1 MKRYLLSIYQPA
13 PEHPDPEA
21 LERIVRD
28 LEVLNA
34 ELEAAGAWVFAGG
47 LHAPSTATVV
57 RSRDGEVVTT
67 DGPFAEAKELVGGYA
82 ILEAPSLAEAK
93 ILASRVVDVHLE
105 AGVADFD
112 MEIRALSAP
121 GGCGAPPQ

>member
-1 MKRYLLSIYQPA
+1 MRFLMMIKANADYEAGKPPSPELMAGMGRLMGEMAQAGILLAAEGLQPSSRGA
-13 PEHPDPEA
+13 
-21 LERIVRD
+21 RISVK
-28 LEVLNA
+28 
-34 ELEAAGAWVFAGG
+34 GG
-47 LHAPSTATVV
+47 
-57 RSRDGEVVTT
+57 RRQTT

-121 GGCGAPPQ
+121 GYCGAPPQ

>member
-1 MKRYLLSIYQPA
+1 MRFLMMIKANADYEAGKPPSPELMAGMGRLMGEMAQAGILLAAEGLQPSSRGA
-13 PEHPDPEA
+13 
-21 LERIVRD
+21 RISVK
-28 LEVLNA
+28 
-34 ELEAAGAWVFAGG
+34 GG
-47 LHAPSTATVV
+47 
-57 RSRDGEVVTT
+57 RRQTT

>member
-1 MKRYLLSIYQPA
+1 MRFLMMIKANADYEAGKPPSPELMAGMGRLMGEMAQAGVLLAAEGLQPSSRGA
-13 PEHPDPEA
+13 
-21 LERIVRD
+21 RIS
-28 LEVLNA
+28 LK
-34 ELEAAGAWVFAGG
+34 GG
-47 LHAPSTATVV
+47 
-57 RSRDGEVVTT
+57 RRQTT

-93 ILASRVVDVHLE
+93 ILAARMVDVHLE

-121 GGCGAPPQ
+121 GSCGETPH

>member
-1 MKRYLLSIYQPA
+1 MRFLMMIKANADYEAGKPPSPELMAGMGRLMGEMAQAGVLLAAEGLQPSSRGA
-13 PEHPDPEA
+13 
-21 LERIVRD
+21 RIS
-28 LEVLNA
+28 LK
-34 ELEAAGAWVFAGG
+34 GG
-47 LHAPSTATVV
+47 
-57 RSRDGEVVTT
+57 RRQTT

-93 ILASRVVDVHLE
+93 ILAARMVDVHLE

-121 GGCGAPPQ
+121 GGCGETPH